1 MPVKYH
7 PAELYVKRV
16 PTWKMH
22 TFTAVQLC
30 SLCVLWTVASSR
42 FSLAFPFVL
51 VLMVPLRQRL
61 NKFFTAQELNAVS
74 CRSNSG
80 GISIL
85 TYNVGPLATVGRQC
99 SQSGPQ
105 Q

>member
-22 TFTAVQLC
+22 VFTMVQLC
-30 SLCVLWTVASSR
+30 SLGLLWTVASSR

-61 NKFFTAQELNAVS
+61 DRVFTALELNAVRGVLL
-74 CRSNSG
+74 CC
-80 GISIL
+80 GIAVD
-85 TYNVGPLATVGRQC
+85 TY
-99 SQSGPQ
+99 
-105 Q
+105 

>member
-22 TFTAVQLC
+22 VFTFVQLC
-30 SLCVLWTVASSR
+30 SLGVLWTVASSR
-42 FSLAFPFVL
+42 LSLAFPFVL

-61 NKFFTAQELNAVS
+61 ERMFTAQELNAVRVFS
-74 CRSNSG
+74 
-80 GISIL
+80 
-85 TYNVGPLATVGRQC
+85 
-99 SQSGPQ
+99 
-105 Q
+105 